1 MWDKRG
7 ENLTYKWLTHLK
19 MKLLS
24 EQRLS
29 DDQLER
35 LGDKELAQYA
45 QHRADVCR
53 SQGSISFGDKGDLVK
68 KIQDALKGKGKEVT
82 DEEGLFSDSTLAA
95 ILAFQ
100 KENNLRADGCV
111 GSNTKNALGLAQLD
125 ATPAIYTGDEN
136 VKVNKVIGNA
146 ASGRID
152 GVRTVFLPDEARIG
166 GTLAWRNNNPGN
178 IRLTRYWKRW
188 GAVGRAFGFAS
199 FPTEEAG
206 HKALEDYIVKYG
218 FNRDKHTIKTFFKMY
233 CPGCKKYPYL
243 VANKLGVDVDTKMS
257 HFRGDDEALKL
268 FANRV
273 KRIEG
278 WKPGKIVKELGLDAL
293 RAKEPIVEQRLGDE
307 RLAEMNDEE
316 LLNYAISRAEEC
328 NTAGLIG
335 LGSGNT
341 EFVKKIQQKLKS
353 AGASITDTEGEFGN
367 STLIALI
374 AAQKQAGI
382 RTDGCVGPET
392 IEALGIEIEKAP
404 PTPKPEVPLDRGM
417 MKEEIREN
425 NLKYFGN
432 PDGLPGNG
440 WQSSIEDKRYN
451 HKLNYI
457 FGPIPYRGTTKGK
470 PSKCVLHPDWKK
482 DNLKTVS
489 TSIGRIT
496 ANKYIADQMATA
508 IEECRQEYGVPLRS
522 NGAYYKKGTE
532 SGFSTHA
539 WGCAIDLDPY
549 ILNPFTR
556 DGMLTLE
563 QTGQVRAGKHGT
575 KRYWKLTNSNGT
587 TWKEYL
593 DSLSPSEKAMPLYVF
608 VAGPR
613 NNNGMAKIFAKH
625 GFPSWGGNWRGAK
638 DNLHFSVFG

>member
-1 MWDKRG
+1 MWDKKG
-7 ENLTYKWLTHLK
+7 ENISRGWLTHLK
-19 MKLLS
+19 IRILS
-24 EQRLS
+24 EQKLS
-29 DDQLER
+29 NNQLEA
-35 LGDKELAQYA
+35 LTSEELFQYA
-45 QHRADVCR
+45 TARAAACR
-53 SQGSISFGDKGDLVK
+53 SQGYIAHGDKSPLVK
-68 KIQDALKGKGKEVT
+68 KIQDVLTTAGKEIE
-82 DEEGLFSDSTLAA
+82 DESGVFGDSTLTAV
-95 ILAFQ
+95 LSYQ
-100 KENNLRADGCV
+100 KENNLRTDGCV
-111 GSNTKNALGLAQLD
+111 GPETQNSLGLSNLD
-125 ATPAIYTGDEN
+125 VAPTIHTGDEN
-136 VKVNKVIGNA
+136 VKIRKVIGNA
-146 ASGRID
+146 AAGYID

-199 FPTEEAG
+199 FPTAEAG
-206 HKALEDYIVKYG
+206 HKALEDYVVKYG
-218 FNRDKHTIKTFFKMY
+218 FNKDKYTIETFFDMY
-233 CPGCKKYPYL
+233 CRGCKRYPYL
-243 VANKLGVDVDTKMS
+243 VANKFGVGVDTKMS
-257 HFRGDDEALKL
+257 YFRDNEEALKL
-268 FANRV
+268 FTKQI

-278 WKPGKIVKELGLDAL
+278 WKAGKIVKELGLDAL

-307 RLAEMNDEE
+307 RLAQMGNEE
-316 LLNYAISRAEEC
+316 LLNYSISRADAC
-328 NTAGLIG
+328 NSAGLIG
-335 LGSGNT
+335 FGSKSV
-341 EFVKKIQQKLKS
+341 ESIKKIQQKLKD
-353 AGASITDTEGEFGN
+353 AGAEITDSEGEFGN
-367 STLIALI
+367 STLAALI

-392 IEALGIEIEKAP
+392 IQALGIEVEKAP
-404 PTPKPEVPLDRGM
+404 PIPKPEVPLDRGM

-457 FGPIPYRGTTKGK
+457 FGPIPYRGTTEGK
-470 PSKCVLHPDWKK
+470 PSRCVLHPDWKK

-489 TSIGRIT
+489 TSIGRVV
-496 ANKYIADQMATA
+496 ANKYIADQMAAA

-522 NGAYYKKGTE
+522 NGAYYKKGRK

-549 ILNPFTR
+549 ILNPFTK

-563 QTGQVRAGKHGT
+563 QTGQVRVGKHGT

-608 VAGPR
+608 IAGPR